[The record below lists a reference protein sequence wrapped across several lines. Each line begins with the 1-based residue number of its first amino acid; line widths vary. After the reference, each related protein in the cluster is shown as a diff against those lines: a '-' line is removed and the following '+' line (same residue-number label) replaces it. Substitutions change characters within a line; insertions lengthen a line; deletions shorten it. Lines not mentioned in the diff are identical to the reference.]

1 MAGPSVAAAEMLPRF
16 LLPRL
21 SWGAP
26 ASLSQAV
33 RPFASIPPNNQRR
46 SFVSF
51 QAGPAP
57 RCYSPQFASPT
68 IKRAFHA
75 TTLKQRDHHFDT
87 LKFVKRLQ
95 DEGFTEE
102 QSAAMMKVLND
113 VIEESIQNL
122 TRTMVLREDAAK
134 ATYTQKVDF
143 AKLRSELLSADSTES
158 NTTRTAHERLTNDI
172 AKLSNRLR
180 DEISRTQASVR
191 LDLNLE
197 KGRIRE
203 EAVGQELKIK
213 ETETKIEQE
222 VAALR
227 EKLEQV
233 KFQTLQWL
241 MGVCTGFAA
250 LLLGAWRLLM

>member
-1 MAGPSVAAAEMLPRF
+1 MAAPTVAAAEMLPRF

-21 SWGAP
+21 SWGP
-26 ASLSQAV
+26 PSQVV
-33 RPFASIPPNNQRR
+33 RPLVSSHQRR

-51 QAGPAP
+51 QTGSAAP
-57 RCYSPQFASPT
+57 RCCARRADSP
-68 IKRAFHA
+68 ILKRAFHA
-75 TTLKQRDHHFDT
+75 TAVQQRDHHFDT

-95 DEGFTEE
+95 SEGFTEE
-102 QSAAMMKVLND
+102 QSVAMMKVLND

-158 NTTRTAHERLTNDI
+158 NTTRTAHERVTNDI
-172 AKLSNRLR
+172 AKLSSRLR